1 MRDGS
6 VAVEGLDGP
15 PRRLD
20 GRADRADLVVAVGG
34 LGVATP
40 AVRAAWDAQMVE
52 GRMIESPV
60 SVSYPRVVATHQWL
74 WCHSLA
80 FPRTSLGVRP
90 LVHLPVWARWVL

>member
-6 VAVEGLDGP
+6 VAVEGLDEP

-40 AVRAAWDAQMVE
+40 AVR
-52 GRMIESPV
+52 G
-60 SVSYPRVVATHQWL
+60 PRGCPDGGGSHDRIA
-74 WCHSLA
+74 C
-80 FPRTSLGVRP
+80 
-90 LVHLPVWARWVL
+90 